1 MALKKLPKF
10 IFFIQILSAP
20 LGDHQVSRSEMTII
34 SLFTTSPFTQTVFV
48 GSKQS
53 VAYKTQSGTSYGS
66 MTDCKVNFKVM
77 HTL

>member
-10 IFFIQILSAP
+10 IFLIKILSAP
-20 LGDHQVSRSEMTII
+20 PGDRQVSRSEMTII
-34 SLFTTSPFTQTVFV
+34 SLFTASLFTQTVFV

-66 MTDCKVNFKVM
+66 MTDCKVNFKVI

>member
-1 MALKKLPKF
+1 MASKKLPKF
-10 IFFIQILSAP
+10 IFLIQILSAP
-20 LGDHQVSRSEMTII
+20 LGDRQVSRSEMTII
-34 SLFTTSPFTQTVFV
+34 SLFTASLFTQTVFV

-66 MTDCKVNFKVM
+66 MTDCKVNFKVI